1 MCDFVAENDMYRL
14 FKKKKKL
21 IPAQN
26 LQTEISHVFQK
37 ISQMKSFWI
46 HILILAYSQHA
57 DWSPCQSPTDLFTPK
72 CACKIHYC

>member
-57 DWSPCQSPTDLFTPK
+57 D
-72 CACKIHYC
+72 